1 MTHPQKFY
9 LFGWNDYY
17 PAGGLDDYMGSFE
30 LLQDAVDA
38 GRKWCCKLERHGALV
53 LNNSAQVL
61 GVTPSGDLS
70 SLWKSWEDSEVKRGR
85 EEERRQAWRSAGK
98 PDPLAYM
105 YDPAAPK
112 PPDPFADVKRAAE
125 VNEWVEKESLR
136 LLSELSGVT
145 G

>member
-17 PAGGLDDYMGSFE
+17 PAGGLDDYMGSFD

-38 GRKWCCKLERHGALV
+38 GRKWCCKLDRH
-53 LNNSAQVL
+53 NSAQVL
-61 GVTPSGDLS
+61 GITPSGDLS

-85 EEERRQAWRSAGK
+85 EEERRQAWRNAGK
-98 PDPLAYM
+98 PDPLAYL
-105 YDPAAPK
+105 YDPAAPR
-112 PPDPFADVKRAAE
+112 PPDPSVDVKRAAE
-125 VNEWVEKESLR
+125 SDAWVEKESLR
-136 LLSELSGVT
+136 LLNEMAVVT